1 MSLAK
6 RKRVDT
12 LNGHDSAHND
22 KLTISVS
29 DDSRDASEEDND
41 MLDTPS
47 SVSSS
52 HIGNGGNNN
61 ISIPAHKK
69 SRSDITEDNAAS
81 SPDISPETLFVQNT
95 SLSGKEKIEQIAKMY
110 PFKINPPPTDRP
122 IRIYCDGI
130 YDLFHFGHAK
140 SLEQAKTVLPNVYL
154 LVGVCDDE
162 TTHKKKGK
170 TVLNEKERAES
181 IRHCKWADEV
191 IEHAPWIVTQEFLD
205 QHEIDYVAHDAIP
218 YSSGDISDVYTFVK
232 KQGRFLPIQRT
243 EGVST
248 SDLITR
254 IVRDYDQYIRRN
266 LERGVSPKELNIG
279 FLKEKEIN
287 MKKSISDIRSS
298 IHQNWHGTKVELSN
312 DFSGFKNELAQTL
325 AIWENRSQEYVR
337 GFAGMFGAEGV
348 MYKIFRRSSRG
359 GSVTEED
366 SQSNKNNSSDEDR
379 LHRSRSV
386 SPVKRVIDYIKGDQQ
401 DQREQSD

>member
-12 LNGHDSAHND
+12 LNGHHND

-52 HIGNGGNNN
+52 HIGNGVNNN
-61 ISIPAHKK
+61 ISMPAHKK

-122 IRIYCDGI
+122 VRIYCDGI

-140 SLEQAKTVLPNVYL
+140 SLEQAKTVIPNVYL

-218 YSSGDISDVYTFVK
+218 YSSGDISDVYKFVK

-243 EGVST
+243 EGIST

-279 FLKEKEIN
+279 FLK
-287 MKKSISDIRSS
+287 
-298 IHQNWHGTKVELSN
+298 VC
-312 DFSGFKNELAQTL
+312 
-325 AIWENRSQEYVR
+325 
-337 GFAGMFGAEGV
+337 
-348 MYKIFRRSSRG
+348 
-359 GSVTEED
+359 
-366 SQSNKNNSSDEDR
+366 
-379 LHRSRSV
+379 
-386 SPVKRVIDYIKGDQQ
+386 
-401 DQREQSD
+401 